1 MLEIA
6 ELREQIRNMAQF
18 RLSVSLASRG
28 AGRSVVAMA
37 AYRAGSRLLDEKYGL
52 AHDYTRRDGVEYSD
66 IVLPDNA
73 PEWAGSREQLWNRV
87 EQNEKRDNAQLARE
101 VQLSLPHEL
110 DSAQRR
116 DLALEFAQHVADE
129 YGFAVDMAIHAPSE
143 RGDDRNHHVHLL
155 LTTRGFDANR
165 ESGWAKTK
173 DRRFDAIAMGRAGEE
188 NAVEDLRLEWE
199 TMQNAA
205 LERAGIVD
213 EDGLPVRV
221 DRRSYERQGLAMEPT
236 RHEGP
241 EATAIKRSGGESDIA
256 EDNERIRQRNAQR
269 EADREAEDR
278 AWDSYQNSY
287 EISGGDEAE
296 RSKGRNAQRKADED
310 EADRAWQ
317 SYQNSYEIDD
327 GEDEE
332 RRRQSNAQREA
343 DREDER
349 AIRAYE
355 QNIID
360 AISEVHR
367 TPDEDRLRYAL
378 RFSDPV
384 QAIFAD
390 LDNSDRA
397 RTGSHRTG
405 GQFSRT
411 HHTAGDVSEFNKWL
425 ATDEDSAGGHD
436 ETTRRQPERLDH
448 DPHYVDPPYGD
459 PLAEAGSHPV
469 WRWRGLDALNEELSE
484 PVEDERTKERGG
496 GSDRQFSSGHEV
508 LDTDPKADDPEE
520 WQRNFGPSFGRGR

>member
-28 AGRSVVAMA
+28 AARSVVAMA

-66 IVLPDNA
+66 LVLPDNA

-110 DSAQRR
+110 DPAQRR

-155 LTTRGFDANR
+155 LTTRGFDADR

-173 DRRFDAIAMGRAGEE
+173 DRRFDAIAMVRAGEE

-213 EDGLPVRV
+213 EEGLPVRV
-221 DRRSYERQGLAMEPT
+221 DRRSYERQGLAIEPT
-236 RHEGP
+236 LHEGP
-241 EATAIKRSGGESDIA
+241 EATAIKRCGGDSGIA

-269 EADREAEDR
+269 EADRQEEDR
-278 AWDSYQNSY
+278 AQQSYENSH

-296 RSKGRNAQRKADED
+296 RGKWRDARRSADQEED
-310 EADRAWQ
+310 DRAWQ
-317 SYQNSYEIDD
+317 SYQDSYEI
-327 GEDEE
+327 GGVAEDE
-332 RRRQSNAQREA
+332 RLRQDNAHREA
-343 DREDER
+343 DWEEEER
-349 AIRAYE
+349 AIRTYE
-355 QNIID
+355 QNILD
-360 AISEVHR
+360 AILEVHR
-367 TPDEDRLRYAL
+367 TPDEDKLRYAL
-378 RFSDPV
+378 RLSDPV

-397 RTGSHRTG
+397 RTGSYRMG

-411 HHTAGDVSEFNKWL
+411 HHTAGEISEFNKWL
-425 ATDEDSAGGHD
+425 AAPQSRGDDAWRPARPQE
-436 ETTRRQPERLDH
+436 L
-448 DPHYVDPPYGD
+448 VDTD
-459 PLAEAGSHPV
+459 PLQNADPQTGQA
-469 WRWRGLDALNEELSE
+469 WRWRGLDALNEELNE
-484 PVEDERTKERGG
+484 PLEEERKKERDG
-496 GSDRQFSSGHEV
+496 GSDRQFANNNDV
-508 LDTDPKADDPEE
+508 LDTDPEPEE
-520 WQRNFGPSFGRGR
+520 WKWQWGGPGLRR